1 MKRNITITF
10 LVLMSVFC
18 ILFVTSCSDKT
29 PIEINYQEP
38 SKEISDKIYN
48 AVKVD
53 GARVFSEMYSVFGN
67 EEKVEDIK
75 EISNLK
81 AFAEIDGN
89 YLVYYIFDNHVLDIV
104 LNVKLGDYALSFCN
118 GCGNGIYS
126 AKEDKLFSYKE
137 AYEKQII
144 TDKVLAKLYTDS
156 KMDTL
161 ASIRMY
167 ELILGDINLNGKIDE
182 SDLSSL
188 EMAIEQDENF
198 YPFAR
203 EVGDMNGD
211 GVADS
216 KDIEILS
223 KKVKKNK

>member
-81 AFAEIDGN
+81 NIEIEGIFTHFATADEEND
-89 YLVYYIFDNHVLDIV
+89 YYIW
-104 LNVKLGDYALSFCN
+104 
-118 GCGNGIYS
+118 
-126 AKEDKLFSYKE
+126 
-137 AYEKQII
+137 
-144 TDKVLAKLYTDS
+144 
-156 KMDTL
+156 
-161 ASIRMY
+161 
-167 ELILGDINLNGKIDE
+167 
-182 SDLSSL
+182 
-188 EMAIEQDENF
+188 
-198 YPFAR
+198 
-203 EVGDMNGD
+203 
-211 GVADS
+211 
-216 KDIEILS
+216 
-223 KKVKKNK
+223 